1 MYTDFAGIY
10 DLLMQ
15 DVDYGAW
22 SVHLLRLLDSR
33 GVKSGDACVECA
45 CGTGALTVPLAK
57 AGLKMTGVD
66 MSGEMLAAAMNRAR
80 SAGCAIPF
88 VRQDMVSLT
97 LPRRV
102 HAVLCTCDG
111 VNYLD
116 AQRAPLFFRRAFECL
131 RPGGV
136 LLFDVS
142 TPFKLRTLL
151 GSRTLTR
158 REDDFCYIWENRWDG
173 GAGRVRLHVTAFVRN
188 AAGTY
193 DRVEERQTQYAHNR
207 VALKK
212 QLSQCGFTD
221 IAFYGRMRLSPA
233 RSDDDR
239 WHVIA
244 SKPLGG
250 IHA

>member
-15 DVDYGAW
+15 DVDYDAW
-22 SVHLLRLLDSR
+22 SVHLLRLLASR
-33 GVKSGDACVECA
+33 GIGKGASCAECA
-45 CGTGALTVPLAK
+45 CGTGSLTIRLSL

-66 MSGEMLAAAMNRAR
+66 LSGEMLAAAMKKAGD
-80 SAGCAIPF
+80 AGCRIPF
-88 VRQDMVSLT
+88 IRRNMTELE

-111 VNYLD
+111 VNYLNKAD
-116 AQRAPLFFRRAFECL
+116 ALRFFEHAHACL

-142 TPFKLRTLL
+142 TPHKLRNVL
-151 GSRTLTR
+151 GDRTLTR
-158 REDDFCYIWENRWDG
+158 REDDFCYIWENRWNG
-173 GAGRVRLHVTAFVRN
+173 VSGTVRMHVTAFVR
-188 AAGTY
+188 AAGGAY
-193 DRVEERQTQYAHNR
+193 GRVEESQTQYAHDRNF
-207 VALKK
+207 LKK
-212 QLSQCGFTD
+212 QLLQAGFTD
-221 IAFYGRMRLSPA
+221 IAFYGGMRETPA

-239 WHVIA
+239 WHIIA

-250 IHA
+250 SHV

>member
-1 MYTDFAGIY
+1 MYTDFARIY

-15 DVDYGAW
+15 DVDYDAW
-22 SVHLLRLLDSR
+22 SVHLLRLLES
-33 GVKSGDACVECA
+33 GGIKPGDACVECA
-45 CGTGALTVPLAK
+45 CGTGALTVPLSK

-66 MSGEMLAAAMNRAR
+66 LSEEMLSAAMLRAR
-80 SAGCAIPF
+80 TAGCMIPF
-88 VRQDMVSLT
+88 VRQDMAALT

-102 HAVLCTCDG
+102 RAVLSTCDG

-116 AQRAPLFFRRAFECL
+116 EQRASLFFQRAFECL

-142 TPFKLRTLL
+142 TPFKLRTQL

-158 REDDFCYIWENRWDG
+158 REEDFCYIWENRWDAS
-173 GAGRVRLHVTAFVRN
+173 AGRVRLHVTAFVRN

-193 DRVEERQTQYAHNR
+193 DRVEEKQTQYAHDR
-207 VALKK
+207 VTLKR
-212 QLSQCGFTD
+212 QLSQCGFAD
-221 IAFYGRMRLSPA
+221 IAFYGRMSMSPA

-250 IHA
+250 IHV

>member
-1 MYTDFAGIY
+1 MYTDFARIY

-15 DVDYGAW
+15 DVDYDAW
-22 SVHLLRLLDSR
+22 SVHLLRLLESR
-33 GVKSGDACVECA
+33 GIGGGDSCVECA
-45 CGTGALTVPLAK
+45 CGTGALTVPLSK

-66 MSGEMLAAAMNRAR
+66 LSGEMLSAAMLRAR
-80 SAGCAIPF
+80 NAGCAIPF
-88 VRQDMVSLT
+88 VRQDMTALT

-102 HAVLCTCDG
+102 RAVLCTCDG

-116 AQRAPLFFRRAFECL
+116 ARRASLFFQRAFECL

-151 GSRTLTR
+151 GNRTLTR
-158 REDDFCYIWENRWDG
+158 REEDFCYIWENRWDAA
-173 GAGRVRLHVTAFVRN
+173 AGRVRLRVTAFVKN
-188 AAGTY
+188 PSGAY
-193 DRVEERQTQYAHNR
+193 DRVEEDQIQYAHDR
-207 VALKK
+207 VALRKR
-212 QLSQCGFTD
+212 LSQCGFTD
-221 IAFYGRMRLSPA
+221 IAFYGRTRMSPA

-250 IHA
+250 IHV